1 MYVNQRKQR
10 YGNRPQEEQ
19 FQAYGEYTYSYQHQ
33 DVPQDVQNTQTASSG
48 VQGSV
53 APVSAVKKRSRRSG
67 SVFFRAFV
75 MLTIL
80 TVGILIMLQTV
91 FRLEAVCV
99 IGHENHTAR
108 EVINAS
114 GLTYG
119 QSIFSV
125 RAEDVA
131 RNLEKDHTLIFKGM
145 QVKHPNLVYIQ
156 VEERIPVALMQWLGV
171 HYVLDKDGLVMDE
184 TTGTELIGTL
194 PVVTGIRV
202 SGAHKGHFLSVK
214 SQTQLDAYCKL
225 IVELNKQK
233 YASQITEI
241 RLNNP
246 SDIYLVTTE
255 GISVRIGKP
264 ENLKR
269 KVQAIRTTMG
279 YLRALGED
287 AGMMDVSEPTDVKY
301 RSDK

>member
-1 MYVNQRKQR
+1 MYMKNFSNQPR
-10 YGNRPQEEQ
+10 EEQ

-33 DVPQDVQNTQTASSG
+33 ETPSTDSVNTGAQPAA
-48 VQGSV
+48 Q
-53 APVSAVKKRSRRSG
+53 PVKKAKKKKNG
-67 SVFFRAFV
+67 NGFFQFFALLTV
-75 MLTIL
+75 LTI
-80 TVGILIMLQTV
+80 GILIVLQTV

-99 IGHENHTAR
+99 IGHSNHTAR
-108 EVINAS
+108 EVINVS

-145 QVKHPNLVYIQ
+145 QVKHPNLVYLQ
-156 VEERIPVALMQWLGV
+156 VEERNPVALMQWLAV
-171 HYVLDKDGLVMDE
+171 YYVLDKDGLVMEE

-194 PVVTGIRV
+194 PVVTGFRV
-202 SGAHKGHFLSVK
+202 SSAHKGQFLTVK

-225 IVELNKQK
+225 IVEINKQN
-233 YASQITEI
+233 YARQVTEI

-246 SDIYLVTTE
+246 ENIYLVTSE
-255 GISVRIGKP
+255 GISVRIGTP
-264 ENLKR
+264 DDLKR
-269 KVQAIRTTMG
+269 KIQALRTTMG

-287 AGMMDVSEPTDVKY
+287 AGVLDVSEPTDVKY
-301 RSDK
+301 RADN